1 MFTIRVPG
9 IAALIAAA
17 TCPVT
22 ASPHRATA
30 GARAA
35 VPGAAST
42 CASAVGTALIMLPA
56 HGPDVSASRFG
67 TISIHPPA
75 VSGAKISKTDTSK
88 LSEVEASTRD
98 SSPAPN
104 SADAQPVRLA
114 MLCCSITT
122 PLGHPVEPEV

>member
-1 MFTIRVPG
+1 MFTIRDPG
-9 IAALIAAA
+9 IAAVIAVA

-88 LSEVEASTRD
+88 LSEVEARTLA

-104 SADAQPVRLA
+104 SADAQHTRPTTLR
-114 MLCCSITT
+114 CSITT
-122 PLGHPVEPEV
+122 PLGRPVDPEV